1 METISPAFSFIM
13 DFPSGEDEFG
23 DDYNRRFLASHHCS
37 GFLSWVTELFVGM
50 VALAKINEK
59 AAKIA
64 VKGSAKILRIVRS
77 RVYPQAV
84 DAFASRI
91 KICEYRKPICEKQ
104 TALRTVQPC

>member
-1 METISPAFSFIM
+1 
-13 DFPSGEDEFG
+13 
-23 DDYNRRFLASHHCS
+23 
-37 GFLSWVTELFVGM
+37 M

-104 TALRTVQPC
+104 TALRTVQPCWCVAREWTMECLFCQKLDRP